1 MKTFKLSNEL
11 INNISDLI
19 LRKNNKEI
27 KNIVKNLHYADLAEL
42 VNELSFN
49 DSIYLI
55 KLIDSD
61 KTSDV
66 LTELDDDVREKIC
79 LLYTSPSPRDS

>member
-19 LRKNNKEI
+19 LKKNNKEI

-66 LTELDDDVREKIC
+66 LTELDDDLSLIHI
-79 LLYTSPSPRDS
+79 

>member
-1 MKTFKLSNEL
+1 MKKFKLSKEL
-11 INNISDLI
+11 INNISDSI
-19 LRKNNKEI
+19 LKRNNKEI

-66 LTELDDDVREKIC
+66 LTELDDVVREKI
-79 LLYTSPSPRDS
+79 LKEFS

>member
-49 DSIYLI
+49 DSIYLS
-55 KLIDSD
+55 LIH
-61 KTSDV
+61 
-66 LTELDDDVREKIC
+66 I
-79 LLYTSPSPRDS
+79 